1 MESEDLFNS
10 SYVPNN
16 PSLVL
21 DTAFWKSGDTENGE
35 TALVHLQPIL
45 VEQTQ
50 HTSTEETFFL
60 NQEEGKGFAFFRGIF
75 W

>member
-1 MESEDLFNS
+1 M
-10 SYVPNN
+10 
-16 PSLVL
+16 

-60 NQEEGKGFAFFRGIF
+60 NQEEGKGLVDFRGIF

>member
-1 MESEDLFNS
+1 M
-10 SYVPNN
+10 
-16 PSLVL
+16 

-50 HTSTEETFFL
+50 HTSNEETFFL
-60 NQEEGKGFAFFRGIF
+60 NQEEGKGLVDFRGIF
-75 W
+75 GSL

>member
-1 MESEDLFNS
+1 M
-10 SYVPNN
+10 
-16 PSLVL
+16 

-60 NQEEGKGFAFFRGIF
+60 NQEEGKGLVDFRGIF
-75 W
+75 GSL

>member
-50 HTSTEETFFL
+50 HTEETFFL
-60 NQEEGKGFAFFRGIF
+60 NQEEGKGLVDFRGIF
-75 W
+75 GSL

>member
-1 MESEDLFNS
+1 M
-10 SYVPNN
+10 
-16 PSLVL
+16 

-35 TALVHLQPIL
+35 TALVHLQPII

-60 NQEEGKGFAFFRGIF
+60 NQEEGKGLLISEAFFGSL
-75 W
+75 